1 MKGRV
6 SSPVNSLCR
15 DDDVS
20 CPQEC
25 ASATVVIPDGQR
37 CGGEFRAPTLLFS
50 EETSSAHMYVHACYT
65 NRPYHLYKQTLRQ
78 HTERMEYGVSR
89 ELVCAAQVTA
99 MGAARRATPARSRI
113 RTRSAT
119 TPTPDTKPAYCSTSI
134 KSGNYWTPWD
144 CDRFQCKSGS
154 ICTCN
159 TGDWCVVVCSAAPCC
174 VACPCTAFSVCFHR
188 QPAAVVKAKT
198 LYA

>member
-1 MKGRV
+1 
-6 SSPVNSLCR
+6 
-15 DDDVS
+15 
-20 CPQEC
+20 
-25 ASATVVIPDGQR
+25 
-37 CGGEFRAPTLLFS
+37 
-50 EETSSAHMYVHACYT
+50 
-65 NRPYHLYKQTLRQ
+65 
-78 HTERMEYGVSR
+78 MEYGVSR

-99 MGAARRATPARSRI
+99 MGAAFHRREAEYI
-113 RTRSAT
+113 RNN
-119 TPTPDTKPAYCSTSI
+119 PTPDTKPAYCSTSI
-134 KSGNYWTPWD
+134 KAGNYWTPWD